1 MALAAFVPGA
11 WIASRLPAPL
21 GIRVLLGVVALGALA
36 YWVAGRLGGM
46 PGYEAVDAARALVAT
61 GGSAAIVIDH
71 GVVER
76 PRAVRGHGS
85 RITAG
90 YAAVVALLGGAALV
104 LTYFFAVSPLLAG
117 VGVALGLL
125 ALPRVRNMVG
135 RRVQDIVLAD
145 IREQAKAE
153 AVEGERARLARELH
167 DVPLQQLVAVLR
179 RLELVPGA
187 EAEVAHLQEVVN
199 EIREVAI
206 DLRPPVLDDLGL
218 AAGLDFLA
226 DETATSSVPV
236 IVNLD
241 DLTGFEAE
249 RRPPEDVEL
258 AIYRIAQEAV
268 LNAVRHAKP
277 TGVLITG
284 SIDPDAVDV
293 LITDD
298 GSGLTPVRLKAASSK
313 GRMGLASMRRRA
325 QAIGAELSID
335 GREGGTVVRVQ
346 WMR

>member
-1 MALAAFVPGA
+1 MATAAFVPGV
-11 WIASRLPAPL
+11 WLASRLPVARAARVAL
-21 GIRVLLGVVALGALA
+21 GLLALGALA
-36 YWVAGRLGGM
+36 YWAASRISGM
-46 PGYEAVDAARALVAT
+46 PGYDAVDAVRALVAT
-61 GGSAAIVIDH
+61 GGAAAIVIDH
-71 GVVER
+71 GIAER
-76 PRAVRGHGS
+76 PRGLRSQSA

-90 YAAVVALLGGAALV
+90 EAAVIALLGGAALV
-104 LTYFFAVSPLLAG
+104 LTYFFSVSPLLAG
-117 VGVALGLL
+117 VGAAFGLL
-125 ALPRVRNMVG
+125 ALPRVRDGLAG
-135 RRVQDIVLAD
+135 RLQDILLAD

-167 DVPLQQLVAVLR
+167 DVPLQQMVAVLR

-187 EAEVAHLQEVVN
+187 EAEVAHLQRVVD
-199 EIREVAI
+199 EIREVAV

-226 DETATSSVPV
+226 DETATPSVPV
-236 IVNLD
+236 IVDLD
-241 DLTGFEAE
+241 DVTGFEHA

-268 LNAVRHAKP
+268 LNAVRHAAS

-284 SIDPDAVDV
+284 SIGPNAIDV
-293 LITDD
+293 RISDD
-298 GSGLTPVRLKAASSK
+298 GTGLTPIRLKAATSK
-313 GRMGLASMRRRA
+313 GRIGLASMRRRA

-335 GREGGTVVRVQ
+335 GREGGTVIRVQ